1 MQWTQRVNEENF
13 LQISV
18 AQQKKSQLALKGEKK
33 GNCHFLRVQWVGKE
47 IIN

>member
-18 AQQKKSQLALKGEKK
+18 AQQKKKLACFKGREK
-33 GNCHFLRVQWVGKE
+33 R
-47 IIN
+47 